1 MTTAYNRIAGGDV
14 GRIAA
19 LSDGVFA
26 FAVTVLVLDFHTP
39 EAGDIHSEAGLL
51 AGLWLSAPRLLPWL
65 LSLLTLGIF
74 WLGQQTQL
82 SQLERSNRDLAWL
95 HFLFLALVTV
105 LPFSTRLLADFLTYR
120 TAFVIYWANI
130 LLLGLA
136 LYAAWAYAERGRL
149 IRDDARGEVSRAV
162 LRRIVIAQSF
172 YLAGLIVGLVFFV
185 PAGIGL
191 IILVQLN
198 YAVAPRLPVLWR
210 L

>member
-1 MTTAYNRIAGGDV
+1 MTTVYNRIAGGDV

-26 FAVTVLVLDFHTP
+26 FAATVLVLDFHTP
-39 EAGDIHSEAGLL
+39 EAADVHSEAGLL
-51 AGLWLSAPRLLPWL
+51 AALWVSAPRLLPWL

-95 HFLFLALVTV
+95 HFLFLAFVTV

-120 TAFVIYWANI
+120 TAFVVYWANI
-130 LLLGLA
+130 LLLGSA

-149 IRDDARGEVSRAV
+149 IREDAHGEVSRAV
-162 LRRIVIAQSF
+162 RRRIVIAQSF
-172 YLAGLIVGLVFFV
+172 YAVGLLLGLVNV

>member
-14 GRIAA
+14 GRIGA

-26 FAVTVLVLDFHTP
+26 FAATVLVLDFHAP
-39 EAGDIHSEAGLL
+39 EATDVHSEAGLI
-51 AGLWLSAPRLLPWL
+51 AALWVSAPRLLPWL
-65 LSLLTLGIF
+65 LTLLTLGIF

-149 IRDDARGEVSRAV
+149 IRDEARGEVSRAV
-162 LRRIVIAQSF
+162 RRRIVVAQSF
-172 YLAGLIVGLVFFV
+172 YLAGLIAGLVYV

-191 IILVQLN
+191 IILFQLN